1 MKKEIKV
8 KFKTITPLWTG
19 NVYMKTFEIRPSS
32 LIGTLRFWFEI
43 ICYFSNLKLDGFKYE
58 KEKIDFEKFQNMV
71 LDKGADFKAL
81 NNIFSEFRL
90 SSSSRIF
97 GCNGWKGWLR
107 IKKIELIGKFSFD
120 NYLNLNKKIT
130 IHKKQKLYFS
140 MPYFWGTY
148 EVTFEIEEEI
158 VGPIFY
164 PLLYFMEQFKFELFG
179 YKNKSFSIN
188 KEENDILKV
197 EEGEKE
203 KFEILFNENKKINVL
218 FLNSLYGKDYSE
230 AIKELL
236 KIKAEKKAE
245 YGKEEINKILPLI
258 TYSIQNNKNNYKLG
272 FISITN
278 FLKGS
283 EK

>member
-164 PLLYFMEQFKFELFG
+164 PLLYFMELYGFWGGKWKMGYGRLKVLNVNVEGENLNGEQWRKNEFKFELFG

-203 KFEILFNENKKINVL
+203 KCNAPRKI
-218 FLNSLYGKDYSE
+218 G
-230 AIKELL
+230 
-236 KIKAEKKAE
+236 
-245 YGKEEINKILPLI
+245 
-258 TYSIQNNKNNYKLG
+258 QKLR
-272 FISITN
+272 N
-278 FLKGS
+278 FCKT
-283 EK
+283 